1 MMSQTKFDKL
11 KETVRSLIQQDI
23 NESGAPDWWARMSAK
38 QQDDYIKTHPNSK
51 QAKDDRDIED
61 KKKKFNADQKKKKAA
76 GVPKSLTTIE
86 KEKKAKEMERKAK
99 EQAQK
104 DMEDEFDFDFDES
117 IEEASVTGAIDG
129 GEGPPK
135 TPFAFRG
142 KRKKDKK
149 KKESIAN
156 QSGYSITEAA
166 KFAVFFKLGKD
177 GQFGTASILID
188 AGSKGEAKMKVAKML
203 KGGQKAI
210 SSVRRINVGKAKQID
225 KKLESVNESS
235 YHKRQITDF
244 IKKNKDMA
252 TGFTPTIQLKG
263 ANSKTNHLNIS
274 FGALEQLAK
283 IMMKESINEA
293 DESALKAKMAKQ
305 MDTVKKHRES
315 MKKHSGKDVKKA
327 NAARDR
333 MKAAQAKVD
342 DTQDKIIGIKKESVN
357 EALKSK
363 SNVIK
368 LAGAVMSH
376 MEDLVDYTGKDYDKA
391 VNTFGTMIKNSLEQI
406 SRMNVK
412 PHPQYDYSDKR
423 SVHPMIKDEKSHLK
437 FLNDYKK
444 LTKKM
449 IPLIKTLINKPSKPG
464 IVKVMKY
471 YNSSKYQEMNS
482 VIATGDFGNNHV
494 IESITEGRYHDYR
507 NDDTMT
513 PKQKIGRSMMEVR
526 DTLRNLEN
534 IVGMNIRLK
543 NEIGVDS
550 TSYWKRTHGAMNKIS
565 ERLVKLANKVGQL
578 H

>member
-1 MMSQTKFDKL
+1 
-11 KETVRSLIQQDI
+11 
-23 NESGAPDWWARMSAK
+23 
-38 QQDDYIKTHPNSK
+38 
-51 QAKDDRDIED
+51 
-61 KKKKFNADQKKKKAA
+61 
-76 GVPKSLTTIE
+76 
-86 KEKKAKEMERKAK
+86 
-99 EQAQK
+99 
-104 DMEDEFDFDFDES
+104 
-117 IEEASVTGAIDG
+117 
-129 GEGPPK
+129 
-135 TPFAFRG
+135 
-142 KRKKDKK
+142 
-149 KKESIAN
+149 
-156 QSGYSITEAA
+156 
-166 KFAVFFKLGKD
+166 
-177 GQFGTASILID
+177 
-188 AGSKGEAKMKVAKML
+188 ML

-225 KKLESVNESS
+225 KKLENV
-235 YHKRQITDF
+235 
-244 IKKNKDMA
+244 
-252 TGFTPTIQLKG
+252 
-263 ANSKTNHLNIS
+263 
-274 FGALEQLAK
+274 
-283 IMMKESINEA
+283 NEA
-293 DESALKAKMAKQ
+293 DDSALKAKMAKQ
-305 MDTVKKHRES
+305 MAMVKKHRES

-363 SNVIK
+363 SNIIK

-482 VIATGDFGNNHV
+482 VIATGD
-494 IESITEGRYHDYR
+494 
-507 NDDTMT
+507 
-513 PKQKIGRSMMEVR
+513 
-526 DTLRNLEN
+526 
-534 IVGMNIRLK
+534 
-543 NEIGVDS
+543 S